1 MLTQINKHETKK
13 KQQLFMKQSQNS
25 QTVQEVVARMS
36 KMRICAANIFE
47 RLHGFLTL
55 VHFRGS
61 QLKFPCEA
69 HNGKHGFTK
78 LLIMFAIVGFTWEL
92 ELTPTEM
99 DQIQETLKS
108 FKYVRCTYTHFAH
121 PGHHCYFA
129 KS

>member
-1 MLTQINKHETKK
+1 
-13 KQQLFMKQSQNS
+13 
-25 QTVQEVVARMS
+25 
-36 KMRICAANIFE
+36 MRICAANIFE
-47 RLHGFLTL
+47 RLQGFLNL

-69 HNGKHGFTK
+69 HNGKHDQQLCK
-78 LLIMFAIVGFTWEL
+78 AMFAIVGFTWEL

-121 PGHHCYFA
+121 PGHHFLHSLRILGLLHE
-129 KS
+129 KLLFLFGFMFVNLG